1 MRIEL
6 DTKLGHGMMNLDE
19 GGSLFKISVGETG
32 WRPQDIQAVGSRHLK
47 VLVLFHGVDPR
58 NFQFQFVF
66 NQQRLCQVS

>member
-47 VLVLFHGVDPR
+47 VLVLFHGVDP
-58 NFQFQFVF
+58 
-66 NQQRLCQVS
+66 